1 MPTVADPPVPVDGR
15 CVCGCGK
22 KRTLKVPKK
31 SGLRGADREALEVLL
46 AADPFASSGC
56 ARRWH
61 GCELPV
67 TPSTSAQ
74 TARAADTRLLVGGQD
89 AVGAA

>member
-1 MPTVADPPVPVDGR
+1 MPALADPPVRADGL
-15 CVCGCGK
+15 CGCGCGK
-22 KRTLKVPKK
+22 RRMLTVPKK
-31 SGLRGADREALEVLL
+31 SGLRGDARADLERLL
-46 AADPFASSGC
+46 ALDPFASSGC